1 MQQRYDW
8 ANHQLLERNRLAARA
23 YFLSYPEESGALTY
37 ERGATPWFQLLNG
50 HWQFAYA
57 ESPLRV
63 PENFFATDYDAREW
77 ARIQVPGHWQLQG
90 YGKPH
95 YTDLYYPFPVD
106 PPHVP
111 SDNPT
116 GCYLREFTVA
126 SGWKDQQVI
135 LRFEGVDS
143 AFHVWLNGKEVGYSQ
158 GSRLPSEFDVTELL
172 QEGSNRLAVQVYQ
185 WSDGTYVEDQD
196 MWYLSGIFRDVSLIA
211 RPKLHVRDLAVV
223 TDLDDEYRH
232 GVLRVRVHVEN
243 SSTAAYDGVSVT
255 AKLLDQSCTLIASLT
270 DTGAG
275 ELAAGQEK
283 IVTLKLPVQEPKKWS
298 AEEPNLYHLLIAIE
312 QESGEKTEV
321 IPIRVGFRRIEVK
334 GNNFYVNGVAIR
346 LNGVNRHDHHPD
358 LGRAVPYETM
368 REDVLMMKRH
378 NINAVRTAHYPND
391 PRFYDL
397 CDQYGLY
404 VMDETD
410 LETHGF
416 QLTGNISQLSDD
428 PEWEQTYVERME
440 RMVERDKNH
449 PSIIMWSLGNES
461 GFGCNF
467 RAMAAWCRQA
477 DPTRLIHYEE
487 DREAEV
493 CDVFSTMY
501 SSVEKMIQHGENE
514 HLQKPHIMC
523 EYAHAMGNGPGGLRD
538 YANVFD
544 KYQRLQGGFVWEWID
559 HGLRQYT
566 PDGREYYAYGGDFG
580 DYPTNGNFVIDG
592 LIRPD
597 RTPSPGLLE
606 YKKVIE
612 PIVVEATDLESG
624 LVTITNRYDF
634 RTLAHVRMVWR
645 VTADGQVVQSGTL
658 SLPHTEAGSRTN
670 VAVPYTL
677 PKQVQ
682 DRTDYWLT
690 LSFVLDQ
697 DESWVQ
703 AGHELAWAQFALPMT
718 AAQQVTVA
726 SYQPVFG
733 RVDTNETKTDVT
745 LTGTDFQFVF
755 DKVSGVPTSW
765 VFAGK
770 ELLVA
775 GPRLTFWR
783 APIDNDMYVVE
794 EWRKVYLDRLQNRV
808 EHVSIQQEREDR
820 VVITCDVRIAPPV
833 YDWGFACC
841 YTYTVFGNGEVQV
854 EVQGTPKGTPPAML
868 PRIGLKLLVAK
879 DMERVSWYGRG
890 PGEAYIDSKEA
901 NRIGVYHASVDELYT
916 PYVFPQENG
925 NRTDVIWM
933 SITDQRGIGLFA
945 MGQPTLEFSALRY
958 DTDDLEQAKHTIDL
972 VKREY
977 VTLHLDYRQNGL
989 GSNSCGPKQSE
1000 QHALRPEEFQFQM
1013 RLTPF
1018 SKDTIS
1024 PVHLYKRNL
1033 NLCN

>member
-1 MQQRYDW
+1 MHQRYDW

-37 ERGATPWFQLLNG
+37 ERDATPWFQLLNG

-63 PENFFATDYDAREW
+63 PENFFAADYDATEW

-126 SGWKDQQVI
+126 PGWKNQQVI

-223 TDLDDEYRH
+223 TDLDDEFRH

-243 SSTAAYDGVSVT
+243 SSAAAIDGVSVT
-255 AKLLDQSCTLIASLT
+255 AKLLDQSYMPVASLT

-283 IVTLKLPVQEPKKWS
+283 VVILELPVQEPKKWS
-298 AEEPNLYHLLIAIE
+298 AEEPNLYHLLLAIE

-321 IPIRVGFRRIEVK
+321 IPIRVGFRRIEVR
-334 GNNFYVNGVAIR
+334 GNNFFVNGKAIR

-467 RAMAAWCRQA
+467 RAMAAWCRHA

-501 SSVEKMIQHGENE
+501 SSIEKMIQHGENE

-634 RTLAHVRMVWR
+634 RTLAHVRMVWS
-645 VTADGQVVQSGTL
+645 VTADGHVVQSGTL

-690 LSFVLDQ
+690 LCFVLDQ

-703 AGHELAWAQFALPMT
+703 AGHELAWAQFALPVT
-718 AAQQVTVA
+718 AALQVTVA
-726 SYQPVFG
+726 PYQPVFR
-733 RVDTNETKTDVT
+733 RVGTKETKTDIT
-745 LTGTDFQFVF
+745 LTGADFQFVF

-808 EHVSIQQEREDR
+808 EHVSIQQDREDR

-833 YDWGFACC
+833 YDWGFACR

-854 EVQGTPKGTPPAML
+854 DVQGTPKGTPPAML

-901 NRIGVYHASVDELYT
+901 NRIGVYHAGVDELYT

-925 NRTDVIWM
+925 NRTDVKWM

-958 DTDDLEQAKHTIDL
+958 DTDDLEQAKHTTDL

-1000 QHALRPEEFQFQM
+1000 QHALRPKEFFFQM

-1024 PVHLYKRNL
+1024 PVQLYKRNL
-1033 NLCN
+1033 WD

>member
-1 MQQRYDW
+1 MHQRHDW

-63 PENFFATDYDAREW
+63 PENFFAADYDATEW

-126 SGWKDQQVI
+126 SDWKNQQVI

-172 QEGSNRLAVQVYQ
+172 QGGRNRLAVQVYQ

-232 GVLRVRVHVEN
+232 GVLRVRVHLEN
-243 SSTAAYDGVSVT
+243 SSANAYDGVSVT
-255 AKLLDQSCTLIASLT
+255 VKLLDQSYTPIASLT

-283 IVTLKLPVQEPKKWS
+283 VVTLELPVQEPKKWS

-312 QESGEKTEV
+312 QGAGEKTEV

-334 GNNFYVNGVAIR
+334 GNNFFVNGVAIR

-612 PIVVEATDLESG
+612 PIVAEATDLESG

-634 RTLAHVRMVWR
+634 RTLAHVRMVWS

-658 SLPHTEAGSRTN
+658 SLPHTEAGSRN
-670 VAVPYTL
+670 IVAVPYIL
-677 PKQVQ
+677 PAQVQ

-697 DESWVQ
+697 DESWGQ
-703 AGHELAWAQFALPMT
+703 AGHELAWAQFALPVT
-718 AAQQVTVA
+718 AAQQVTIA
-726 SYQPVFG
+726 PYQPVLG
-733 RVDTNETKTDVT
+733 RVDTKETKTDIT
-745 LTGTDFQFVF
+745 LTGADFQFVF

-808 EHVSIQQEREDR
+808 EHISIQQDREDR

-833 YDWGFACC
+833 YDRGFACR

-854 EVQGTPKGTPPAML
+854 DVQGTPKGTPPAML
-868 PRIGLKLLVAK
+868 PRIGLKLLIAK

-925 NRTDVIWM
+925 NRTDVKWM

-958 DTDDLEQAKHTIDL
+958 DTDDLEQAKHTTDL

-1000 QHALRPEEFQFQM
+1000 QHALRPEKFQFQM

-1024 PVHLYKRNL
+1024 PVQLYKRNL
-1033 NLCN
+1033 WD

>member
-1 MQQRYDW
+1 MKQLNDW
-8 ANHQLLERNRLAARA
+8 ANHQLLQRNRLPARA
-23 YFLSYPEESGALTY
+23 YFLSYPEATQALTY
-37 ERGATPWFQLLNG
+37 DRGATPWFQLLNG
-50 HWQFAYA
+50 QWQFAYA
-57 ESPLRV
+57 TSPLGA
-63 PENFFATDYDAREW
+63 PDDFFADDYDAAEW
-77 ARIQVPGHWQLQG
+77 GRIQVPGHWQLQG
-90 YGKPH
+90 HGKPH

-116 GCYLREFTVA
+116 GCYLREFTV
-126 SGWKDQQVI
+126 SPEWEQHQVI

-143 AFHVWLNGKEVGYSQ
+143 AFHVWLNGAEVGYSQ

-172 QEGSNRLAVQVYQ
+172 RTGKNRLAVQVYQ
-185 WSDGTYVEDQD
+185 WSDGTYLEDQD

-211 RPKLHVRDLAVV
+211 RPKLHVRDVAVV
-223 TDLDDEYRH
+223 TELDDKYQD
-232 GVLRVRVHVEN
+232 GILRVRVHVEN
-243 SSTAAYDGVSVT
+243 SGAERLGGVSVT
-255 AKLLDQSCTLIASLT
+255 AKLLDQFRQPVAAEVQRIGGTV
-270 DTGAG
+270 
-275 ELAAGQEK
+275 EAGQE
-283 IVTLKLPVQEPKKWS
+283 TLLDLRLPVSGPKKWS
-298 AEEPNLYHLLIAIE
+298 AEEPNLYHLLLE
-312 QESGEKTEV
+312 LGQEASGTVEV
-321 IPIRVGFRRIEVK
+321 IPIRVGFRSIEVK
-334 GNNFYVNGVAIR
+334 GNNFFVNGVPIR

-358 LGRAVPYETM
+358 LGRAVPFETM

-428 PEWEQTYVERME
+428 PEWENAYVERME

-501 SSVEKMIQHGENE
+501 SSVEKMMQHGENE
-514 HLQKPHIMC
+514 QLQKPHIMC

-559 HGLRQYT
+559 HGLCQWT
-566 PDGREYYAYGGDFG
+566 EDGREYFAYGGDFG

-612 PIVVEATDLESG
+612 PITAAAVDLKEGVVTLH
-624 LVTITNRYDF
+624 NRYDF
-634 RTLAHVRMVWR
+634 CTLDHVRMVWSI
-645 VTADGQVVQSGTL
+645 TADGQVLQSGTM
-658 SLPHTEAGSRTN
+658 SLPDVKAGSRAD
-670 VAVPYTL
+670 VVIPYKVPEFAAE
-677 PKQVQ
+677 Q
-682 DRTDYWLT
+682 TDYWLT
-690 LSFVLDQ
+690 VSFVLAQ
-697 DESWVQ
+697 DEAWAH
-703 AGHELAWAQFALPMT
+703 AGHELAWAQFALPVPAPQP
-718 AAQQVTVA
+718 AAA
-726 SYQPVFG
+726 LSRKISPG
-733 RVDTNETKTDVT
+733 HLEAAETKREIT
-745 LTGTDFQFVF
+745 LAGGDFRFVF
-755 DKVSGVPTSW
+755 DKADGVPKSW

-794 EWRKVYLDRLQNRV
+794 DWRKAFLDRLQIRV
-808 EHVSIQQEREDR
+808 DSVALQQERDDR
-820 VVITCDVRIAPPV
+820 AVIVCDVRIGPPV
-833 YDWGFACC
+833 YAWAFACR
-841 YTYTVFGNGEVQV
+841 YTYTVFGNGEVHV
-854 EVQGTPKGTPPAML
+854 EVQGTPHGTPPAML
-868 PRIGLKLLVAK
+868 PRIGLKLLIAK
-879 DMERVSWYGRG
+879 DLERVSWYGLG
-890 PGEAYIDSKEA
+890 PGESYSDSKEA
-901 NRIGVYHASVDELYT
+901 NRVGVYHASVDELYT

-925 NRTDVIWM
+925 NRTDTRWM

-945 MGQPTLEFSALRY
+945 SGQPTMDFSALRY
-958 DTDDLEQAKHTIDL
+958 DTDDLEQAKHVTDL
-972 VKREY
+972 VKRDY

-1000 QHALRPEEFQFQM
+1000 QHALRPEAFRFQL
-1013 RLTPF
+1013 RLAPF
-1018 SKDTIS
+1018 FKDAISEIQLSKQQIS
-1024 PVHLYKRNL
+1024 D
-1033 NLCN
+1033 

>member
-1 MQQRYDW
+1 MSKPYDW

-23 YFLSYPEESGALTY
+23 YFLSYPEVAGALTY

-50 HWQFAYA
+50 HWQFAYVQ
-57 ESPLRV
+57 SPQLV
-63 PENFFATDYDAREW
+63 PENFFASDYDASDW
-77 ARIQVPGHWQLQG
+77 SRIQVPGHWQLQG

-116 GCYLREFTVA
+116 GCYLREFTI
-126 SGWKDQQVI
+126 SPDWQQHQVI

-172 QEGSNRLAVQVYQ
+172 QEGTNRLAVQVYQ

-211 RPKLHVRDLAVV
+211 RPKLHMRDVAVV
-223 TDLDDEYRH
+223 TELDDEFRN

-243 SSTAAYDGVSVT
+243 SAAASYDGVHVT
-255 AKLLDQSCTLIASLT
+255 LQLLDQAFSPVASTLRA
-270 DTGAG
+270 GAG
-275 ELAAGQEK
+275 QLTAGQEA
-283 IVTLKLPVQEPKKWS
+283 VVELELPVQEPQKWS
-298 AEEPNLYHLLIAIE
+298 AEEPNLYHLLLTIGHE
-312 QESGEKTEV
+312 TGEKTEV

-334 GNNFYVNGVAIR
+334 GNNFFVNGVAIR

-358 LGRAVPYETM
+358 LGRAVPFETM
-368 REDVLMMKRH
+368 REDVLMMKRY

-428 PEWEQTYVERME
+428 PEWEQTYVERMQ

-501 SSVEKMIQHGENE
+501 SSIEKMMQHGENE

-544 KYQRLQGGFVWEWID
+544 KYPRLQGGFVWEWID

-566 PDGREYYAYGGDFG
+566 PDGREYFAYGGDFG

-624 LVTITNRYDF
+624 LVTIVNRYDF
-634 RTLAHVRMVWR
+634 RTLDHVRMVWSIA
-645 VTADGQVVQSGTL
+645 ADGQVLQSGTL
-658 SLPHTEAGSRTN
+658 SLPHTAAGSRTI

-677 PKQVQ
+677 PAQVQ
-682 DRTDYWLT
+682 VRTDYWMT
-690 LSFVLDQ
+690 LSFVLAH

-703 AGHELAWAQFALPMT
+703 AGHELAWAQFALPVT

-726 SYQPVFG
+726 PHQPVYG
-733 RVDTNETKTDVT
+733 KVDTTETKTDVT
-745 LTGTDFQFVF
+745 FTGADFQFVF
-755 DKVSGVPTSW
+755 DKVNGVPASW

-794 EWRKVYLDRLQNRV
+794 EWRKVYLDRLQTRV
-808 EHVSIQQEREDR
+808 EHVSVGQESEDR
-820 VVITCDVRIAPPV
+820 AVITCDVRIAPPV
-833 YDWGFACC
+833 YDWAFTCR
-841 YTYTVFGNGEVQV
+841 YTYTVFGNGEVLV
-854 EVQGTPKGTPPAML
+854 DVQGTPKGTPPAML

-925 NRTDVIWM
+925 NRTDVKWM

-945 MGQPTLEFSALRY
+945 IGQPTLEFSALHY
-958 DTDDLEQAKHTIDL
+958 DTDDLEQAKHTTDL

-1000 QHALRPEEFQFQM
+1000 QHALRPEEFFFQM

-1024 PVHLYKRNL
+1024 PVQLYKRNL
-1033 NLCN
+1033 CD